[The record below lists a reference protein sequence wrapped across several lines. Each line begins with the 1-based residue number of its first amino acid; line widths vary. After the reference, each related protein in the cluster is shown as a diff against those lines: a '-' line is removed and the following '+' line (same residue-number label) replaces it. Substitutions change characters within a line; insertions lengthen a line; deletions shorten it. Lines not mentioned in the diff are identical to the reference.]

1 MWKNYLKI
9 ALRNLRRYKGH
20 TAINVA
26 GLAVGMAC
34 CLLTFLFVQDE
45 RSFDRFHDNA
55 DRVYRV
61 VNERHAD
68 GSVAHRAATPP
79 AMGPTLAREFPEVL
93 QATRFF
99 SFGKTLIERDDL
111 QFFERH
117 FWMAD
122 STVFDLFSFDLVQ
135 GNPETALT
143 TPYAL
148 VLSRT
153 MAEKY
158 FGDADPLGQTL
169 TISGRNTF
177 TVTGVMADLPA
188 QSHIRINFLGSFA
201 TMPNFT
207 SEERLRNWIWQQF
220 YTYILLPDG
229 FDPAQLEAK
238 LPAFI
243 AQHADPETSTYGFN
257 YRTYLQPLADVY
269 LHSAN
274 FRFDFNPR
282 GDVTYVVAFSI
293 VALFILLIACFN
305 FMNLATA
312 RSMQRAREVGMRKV
326 IGAQRGQ
333 LIRQFLGESMVL
345 ALGAMA
351 LAVGLVALVLPA
363 FNTFTGKALSLDL
376 AQHLGLVA
384 GLLGAGLMVGL
395 VAGSYPAFF
404 LSAFRPIEV
413 LKGAAGAG
421 GGGFSAVRKG
431 LVVAQFA
438 ISTVLIIGAAVVFSQ
453 VDYIKNKKLGFDKE
467 QMVVLPI
474 RGDIDDNLETV
485 KAELLR
491 HAGIVSATASWG
503 TPGGVVPGDNIRLP
517 GSESAWPA
525 NVFTVDH
532 DYVGTYGMELAAGR
546 AFSRD
551 FPADTSQAFILNET
565 AARDL
570 GWSLDEAVGQEI
582 WWDEWNRDDVRK
594 GRVVG
599 VVKDF
604 HYNSL
609 HQAIG
614 PLVML
619 IHPSSFGHVSV
630 RIRPDGVAATL
641 DVLEQTWKTWAP
653 GWPFEYYFLDDDLD
667 EMYRAEE
674 KVGQLAGGFSLLAVV
689 IACLGLFG
697 LAAYSA
703 EQRTK
708 EIGIRKVVGAS
719 VPSIVVLLSK
729 DITRLVLAAFVVAAP
744 LAYFAM
750 QRWLDTFVYRIDLS
764 VWTFLLA
771 GLTALAIAWLTVS
784 YQSIRAALADPVE
797 ALRYE

>member
-9 ALRNLRRYKGH
+9 ALRNLRRYRGQ
-20 TAINVA
+20 TVINVA
-26 GLAVGMAC
+26 GLAVGIAC
-34 CLLTFLFVQDE
+34 CLLIFLFVQDE
-45 RSFDRFHDNA
+45 QRYDRFHENA
-55 DRVYRV
+55 DRIYRV

-68 GSVAHRAATPP
+68 NSVSHRAATPP

-99 SFGKTLIERDDL
+99 NMGKTLVERDGR

-122 STVFDLFSFDLVQ
+122 STVFDIFSFHLVQ

-143 TPYAL
+143 APYAL

-153 MAEKY
+153 MARKY
-158 FGDADPLGQTL
+158 FGDEDPLGQTL

-177 TVTGVMADLPA
+177 TVTGVMEDLPA
-188 QSHIRINFLGSFA
+188 QSHVAVHFLGSFA
-201 TMPNFT
+201 TMKDFT

-229 FDPAQLEAK
+229 YDPAQLAAK

-243 AQHADPETSTYGFN
+243 AQYADPETSTRGFN
-257 YRTYLQPLADVY
+257 YRTYLQPLTDVY

-274 FRFDFNPR
+274 LRFDFSPR
-282 GDVTYVVAFSI
+282 GDVTYVYAFSI
-293 VALFILLIACFN
+293 IALFILLIACFN

-333 LIRQFLGESMVL
+333 LIRQFLGESVLL
-345 ALGAMA
+345 ALVGLV

-363 FNTFTGKALSLDL
+363 FNTFTGKTLSLDL
-376 AQHLGLVA
+376 GRHLGLVA
-384 GLLGAGLMVGL
+384 GLLGMGLLVGL
-395 VAGSYPAFF
+395 IAGSYPAFF

-453 VDYIKNKKLGFDKE
+453 IDYVKNKKLGFDKE
-467 QMVVLPI
+467 QVVVLPI

-485 KAELLR
+485 KAELVR

-503 TPGGVVPGDNIRLP
+503 TPGGVVPGDDIRLP
-517 GSESAWPA
+517 GSESTWPTV
-525 NVFTVDH
+525 VFTVDH
-532 DYVGTYGMELAAGR
+532 DYVRTYGMELAAGR
-546 AFSRD
+546 DFSRD
-551 FPADTSQAFILNET
+551 FPADTSEAFILNET

-570 GWSLDEAVGQEI
+570 GWPLDEAVGQEI
-582 WWDEWNRDDVRK
+582 WWDEWGRDDIRK

-630 RIRPDGVAATL
+630 RIRPEDVAATL
-641 DVLEQTWKTWAP
+641 DVLEQTWTTWAP
-653 GWPFEYYFLDDDLD
+653 DWPFEYYFLDEDLAD
-667 EMYRAEE
+667 EYEAEE
-674 KVGQLAGGFSLLAVV
+674 KVGQLAGGFSLL
-689 IACLGLFG
+689 
-697 LAAYSA
+697 
-703 EQRTK
+703 
-708 EIGIRKVVGAS
+708 
-719 VPSIVVLLSK
+719 
-729 DITRLVLAAFVVAAP
+729 
-744 LAYFAM
+744 
-750 QRWLDTFVYRIDLS
+750 
-764 VWTFLLA
+764 
-771 GLTALAIAWLTVS
+771 
-784 YQSIRAALADPVE
+784 
-797 ALRYE
+797 